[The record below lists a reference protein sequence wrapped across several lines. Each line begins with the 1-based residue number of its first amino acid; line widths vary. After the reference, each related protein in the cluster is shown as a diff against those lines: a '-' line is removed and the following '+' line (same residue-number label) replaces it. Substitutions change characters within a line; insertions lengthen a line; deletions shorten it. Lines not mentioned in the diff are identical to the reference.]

1 MRKRKHLLWVT
12 ALFMMVCLVM
22 TGCAGNDQQQSAVTD
37 APQATEAGTEE
48 PAAGETVSLRVWVGD
63 NEDVK
68 WINQVIERFKAANP
82 GTTYNID
89 VGVQNEGDCSKV
101 VLSDPEAAADV
112 FTFADDQFNSLYNAG
127 ALMEVV
133 DDPDGIRAAHTEDSI
148 AAATGQD
155 GKLYA
160 YPATAD
166 NGYFMFYN
174 TEYFSPEDVKSLNTM
189 LDKAAEAGKYVAY
202 PMSNGWYF

>member
-1 MRKRKHLLWVT
+1 MRKQWIT
-12 ALFMMVCLVM
+12 AFALILTVCLFM
-22 TGCAGNDQQQSAVTD
+22 TGCATTEQPPAPTAAPAESDQPT
-37 APQATEAGTEE
+37 
-48 PAAGETVSLRVWVGD
+48 GESVSLRVWVGD

-68 WINQVIERFKAANP
+68 WMNQVIERFKAAHPEN
-82 GTTYNID
+82 TYTID

-133 DDPDGIRAAHTEDSI
+133 DDPDGVRAAHTPGAID
-148 AAATGQD
+148 AATGQD

-174 TEYFSPEDVKSLNTM
+174 TEYFSADDVLSLNTM

-202 PMSNGWYF
+202 PMSNGLYL